1 MKKLT
6 FLALAI
12 IAFCGFAF
20 AQNAEDY
27 NIDAPS
33 AEQMGVT
40 SSDVTLKEISIDKFE
55 TEGTWKASI
64 SSDEGIV
71 ASRLFYGAP
80 AGKQPI
86 PDEEGMDIPDD
97 MVLGARVDFYRR
109 GYNSFTVTAAKPL
122 PVEGITKT
130 VSVWVA
136 GRNFNHTLNLL
147 LKDYWGNNFEVYMG
161 KLNHTGWKLMTAAI
175 PPQNPDGRNG
185 IIQKDYHYGDALGV
199 RIVGFRVDCDPD
211 DAYGSYYIYFDD
223 LRAVTDLYDLQSRDE
238 DDMLDNW

>member
-1 MKKLT
+1 MRRLIL
-6 FLALAI
+6 LAMAL

-27 NIDAPS
+27 SIDSPS
-33 AEQMGVT
+33 AEQIGVT
-40 SSDVTLKEISIDKFE
+40 SADITLKEISIDKFE
-55 TEGTWKASI
+55 TEGTWKSFI
-64 SSDEGIV
+64 SSDEGVIT
-71 ASRLFYGAP
+71 SRLFDGSP
-80 AGKQPI
+80 AGKQPV

-97 MVLGARVDFYRR
+97 KVLGARVDFYRR
-109 GYNSFTVTAAKPL
+109 GHNSFTVTPAKPL

-136 GRNFNHTLNLL
+136 GRNFNHSLYLL
-147 LKDYWGNNFEVYMG
+147 IKDYWGNDYEIYMG

-175 PPQNPDGRNG
+175 PPQNPDGKNG
-185 IIQKDYHYGDALGV
+185 IIQKDYHYGDALGI
-199 RIVGFRVDCDPD
+199 RIAGFRIDCDPE

-223 LRAVTDLYDLQSRDE
+223 LRAVTDLYDIQARDE